1 MKQVIQKIRAVWANK
16 WVKFSVVSLLYILWF
31 VVWTRNLWWLLGVAV
46 IYDLYISRYIDRLWL
61 NRYRAYK
68 KEHKLF
74 RKTMEW
80 VEALLFAVVVV
91 VPLKTYFFGMYVIP
105 SSSMEQTLL
114 TGDYIFVSKL
124 HYGPKMPNTPIS
136 FPFVQNTLP
145 LTKTTPS
152 FVDWIQWPYKRLAG
166 RDVVRNDDVVVFNFP
181 EGDTVALGTILVPN
195 EYGQAIPMDVSTN
208 SYYELVRTLGRERVY
223 NDLKVVYRPVDKR
236 ENYIKRCVAVAGD
249 TLQVVDG
256 NVYVNGKPQKE
267 IPGVQYLYMVNVSGP
282 TLGERLFERLG
293 VNLDEVEYYAES
305 GCYLMPLTA
314 AGVEQ
319 VKALPE
325 VTGVTRYIKRLPSE
339 SIFPHDPQR
348 YPWTED
354 VFGPLWIPQAGAT
367 VPLTVDNLPLY
378 ERIIRNYEG
387 NRLRVDAADSTIYI
401 NDAPATEYTFQMDYY
416 FMMGDNRHNSAD
428 SRFWGFVPVDH
439 IEGKAS
445 FVWLSITPGKNLFT
459 GIRWNRMFRG
469 IE

>member
-1 MKQVIQKIRAVWANK
+1 MKQVIEKIRSVWANK

-91 VPLKTYFFGMYVIP
+91 VPLKIYFFGMYVIP

-181 EGDTVALGTILVPN
+181 EGDTVALGTIQIPN
-195 EYGQAIPMDVSTN
+195 EYGQPIPMDVSTS
-208 SYYELVRTLGRERVY
+208 SYYELVRSLGRERVY
-223 NDLKVVYRPVDKR
+223 KDLKVVYRPVDKR

-256 NVYVNGKPQKE
+256 NVYVNGQPQK
-267 IPGVQYLYMVNVSGP
+267 
-282 TLGERLFERLG
+282 
-293 VNLDEVEYYAES
+293 
-305 GCYLMPLTA
+305 
-314 AGVEQ
+314 
-319 VKALPE
+319 E
-325 VTGVTRYIKRLPSE
+325 VTGV
-339 SIFPHDPQR
+339 Q
-348 YPWTED
+348 
-354 VFGPLWIPQAGAT
+354 
-367 VPLTVDNLPLY
+367 
-378 ERIIRNYEG
+378 
-387 NRLRVDAADSTIYI
+387 
-401 NDAPATEYTFQMDYY
+401 
-416 FMMGDNRHNSAD
+416 
-428 SRFWGFVPVDH
+428 
-439 IEGKAS
+439 
-445 FVWLSITPGKNLFT
+445 
-459 GIRWNRMFRG
+459 
-469 IE
+469 